1 MRDILE
7 SHDQLTL
14 FEPDESLINLSFTN
28 LYREEPVVWLIGEY
42 VAYIEHEVILGNRRV
57 GRADFLGHLTAK
69 KLEYRFMMLP
79 DIGFIP
85 GIDQSGIG

>member
-7 SHDQLTL
+7 SLDQLIF
-14 FEPDESLINLSFTN
+14 FEADDNIINLCFTN

-42 VAYIEHEVILGNRRV
+42 IAYIEQEVVLGNRRV
-57 GRADFLGHLTAK
+57 GRDDFLGHLAAK
-69 KLEYRFMMLP
+69 KLECRFMMLP

-85 GIDQSGIG
+85 GIDQAGIG